1 VKGNASNV
9 DRTEDPA
16 ESLWARGVIEQ
27 NYRWLLA
34 YAFAATGDE
43 NLARDIVQETFKV
56 AYQKRAEYQPA
67 YSLGAWLRGIARNL
81 LKREAERRPRIA
93 RVMSLEVL
101 EKVEGS
107 AAALETAHV
116 DESYEEARLG
126 ALRTCLAALQGKARE
141 LLELRYGQNL
151 SLKELAERSGIGLS
165 GVGMA
170 LNRARAAV
178 SQCIQKKLAPGLSR
192 GQS

>member
-1 VKGNASNV
+1 VKGNALNV
-9 DRTEDPA
+9 ESTGGPA

-43 NLARDIVQETFKV
+43 NLCRDIVQETFKV
-56 AYQKRAEYQPA
+56 AYQKRQEYQPS

-81 LKREAERRPRIA
+81 IKREAEKRPRTA

-101 EKVEGS
+101 ERIEGG
-107 AAALETAHV
+107 AAELEAAHV
-116 DESYEEARLG
+116 EEGYEETRLS
-126 ALRTCLAALQGKARE
+126 ALRTCLAALHEKVRD
-141 LLELRYGQNL
+141 LLELRYGRNV
-151 SLKELAERSGIGLS
+151 SLKELAEKSGIGLS

-170 LNRARAAV
+170 LNRARASV
-178 SQCIQKKLAPGLSR
+178 SQCVRKRLAPGLP
-192 GQS
+192 QSET